1 MEEDVEMNPKLLKI
15 IMETLDKVS
24 DDNRMNFVHDLFND
38 FNDAVNN
45 ARSYSMINQ
54 TDYKT
59 VLKDEISKKELELTR
74 YCDNYC

>member
-15 IMETLDKVS
+15 IMETLDQVS
-24 DDNRMNFVHDLFND
+24 DDNRMNFVNDLFND

-45 ARSYSMINQ
+45 ARSYSMLNQ

-74 YCDNYC
+74 YCDSYC